1 MNQANT
7 YIESMSELDTSLL
20 KTNGKKVNEILNMI

>member
-7 YIESMSELDTSLL
+7 YIESMSALDTSLL